1 MPLIKQFIQMKTNL
15 SLSTKILAALSAIL
29 LLVVIFVP
37 IWRIEL
43 TAPQYPEGLVMQI
56 YSNHLAGDVQIIN
69 GLNNYIGMRQLS
81 ADDFVE
87 FTVLPYIIGALALL
101 GFLTIFINRKW
112 LFYAWAASFI
122 VFAFAAMVDFYLW
135 EQDYGRN
142 LNPTAPIQVP
152 GMTYSPPLIGFKQL
166 LNFGAYSTPD
176 IGGWMMVVIGLALL
190 LGFIKEIKDS
200 KNKKSKLNASLVAI
214 FIASSFFLS
223 SCGTGP
229 QAIHFGVDNCD
240 YCVMTIVDERF
251 GAEIV
256 TNKGKAYKFDDL
268 HCLNKFLEEE
278 LISDADI
285 NDIYYIDFSKPTT
298 FITASNALLLRGEDI
313 RSPMA
318 SNIATFAEVDSLEK
332 YQEYFNAKK
341 IKWEDYKNE

>member
-1 MPLIKQFIQMKTNL
+1 MKNRL
-15 SLSTKILAALSAIL
+15 SLSTKILSAISAIL
-29 LLVVIFVP
+29 LIIVIVVP

-56 YSNHLAGDVQIIN
+56 HADRLAGDVQIIN

-87 FTVLPYIIGALALL
+87 FTVLPYIIGAFALFGLLA
-101 GFLTIFINRKW
+101 IVINRKW
-112 LFYAWAASFI
+112 FFYTWSILFF

-142 LNPTAPIQVP
+142 LNPKAPIQVP

-176 IGGWMMVVIGLALL
+176 IGGWMMVVVGLALL
-190 LGFIKEIKDS
+190 YAFIKEFMSSRKL
-200 KNKKSKLNASLVAI
+200 KSKASLG
-214 FIASSFFLS
+214 IALMISILFLS
-223 SCGTGP
+223 SCGSGP
-229 QAIHFGVDNCD
+229 KPIQFGSDNCD
-240 YCVMTIVDERF
+240 YCVMTIVDEHF

-268 HCLNKFLEEE
+268 YCLHQFLDEE
-278 LISDADI
+278 LVAEEDI
-285 NDIYYIDFSKPTT
+285 KEIYYIDFSKPTN
-298 FITASNALLLRGEDI
+298 FIVASEARLLHGEHI
-313 RSPMA
+313 KSPMA
-318 SNIATFAEVDSLEK
+318 SNIATFGEVDSLTK
-332 YQEYFNAKK
+332 YQEYFNARE
-341 IKWEDYKNE
+341 IRWEDYTNN